1 MKLQKAG
8 AVVSVQGFHGLT
20 MGRFTAI
27 PQPEETEVLTGLLQR
42 DGGETCAEALAA
54 FAIGI
59 FFLGRMLSHE
69 LYAVEAVFWP
79 AGGAIPESQSCCQAS

>member
-1 MKLQKAG
+1 M
-8 AVVSVQGFHGLT
+8 VSVVLNLPSNKT
-20 MGRFTAI
+20 NKIPRFYDTAI
-27 PQPEETEVLTGLLQR
+27 PQPEETEVLTGLLQT
-42 DGGETCAEALAA
+42 DGSETCAEAIAT

-79 AGGAIPESQSCCQAS
+79 AGGAMPESQSCCQAS